1 MTTSALSIHPPMAP
15 SEQPPTSPPATDAR
29 PLRFCPFCRE
39 CFEDETQCPEHE
51 LALVPFD
58 ALPRE
63 DDPDALP
70 SYEEKVAPLDLR
82 FGRGIVMGGIALT
95 LIGFAAPVL
104 EVVTSSQARAFSGL
118 EAATLRAPSLWTV
131 PFVALMFVW
140 ILARRRTPLA
150 MLGARLV
157 ALLCAV
163 APLVSL
169 LYTAL
174 KVEQGARQFVEQS
187 GQSMTVSLAW
197 GAWVIGAGA
206 VLLLIGSARL
216 GVIPGAAKAARSVAD
231 RLRSP

>member
-15 SEQPPTSPPATDAR
+15 SEQPPTSPPATDA

-39 CFEDETQCPEHE
+39 CFEGETQCPEHE
-51 LALVPFD
+51 LALVPFE
-58 ALPRE
+58 ALPHE
-63 DDPDALP
+63 DDPEALP

-82 FGRGIVMGGIALT
+82 FGRGIVMAGIALT
-95 LIGFAAPVL
+95 LIGFLSPVL
-104 EVVTSSQARAFSGL
+104 DVATATQTRAFSGL
-118 EAATLRAPSLWTV
+118 EAANLHARSLWTV

-157 ALLCAV
+157 ALVCAL

-169 LYTAL
+169 AYTAL
-174 KVEQGARQFVEQS
+174 KVEQGARQITEQS
-187 GQSMTVSLAW
+187 GQSTTVALAW
-197 GAWVIGAGA
+197 GTWVIGAGA